1 MQELCLHGQFGRE
14 RSAGGQRCWCEC
26 VRRKTFVL
34 FRNPT
39 GQTKRTFKYYFELF
53 CASFSLN
60 FANL

>member
-1 MQELCLHGQFGRE
+1 MPESCLHGQFRRK
-14 RSAGGQRCWCEC
+14 RSTGAQGCWCER

-53 CASFSLN
+53 VIFFLN
-60 FANL
+60 FAIV